1 MELGDRS
8 RTRDDNVETTHRR
21 EVFGVAFATIV
32 LLATISLL
40 VLSPLVGS

>member
-1 MELGDRS
+1 MEYGDRPKV
-8 RTRDDNVETTHRR
+8 RDDIVESVHRK

-40 VLSPLVGS
+40 VLSPVVGS

>member
-1 MELGDRS
+1 
-8 RTRDDNVETTHRR
+8 VERTHRT

-40 VLSPLVGS
+40 ILSPLAGS